1 MVDKEMLSAMEKMFE
16 AKLEEKTA
24 PMMNLIVKMQV
35 DIVGMKSDI
44 TGLKSDMAG
53 MKSDIAGMKSDI
65 AELKS
70 DMVEVKSDIVGL
82 KSETAD
88 LRLRMDSVE
97 SELKYIKVIQLEN
110 EVIPRLK
117 HIEQCY
123 LSTSDRYME
132 ESGKIP
138 KLVHDTDN
146 LLKTVEKHS
155 GRLNIIE
162 DEIGIKRELA

>member
-1 MVDKEMLSAMEKMFE
+1 MVDKEMLSAMEKLFV

-53 MKSDIAGMKSDI
+53 MKSDIAG
-65 AELKS
+65 
-70 DMVEVKSDIVGL
+70 L

-88 LRLRMDSVE
+88 LRSRMDSVE